1 MKVKSKYQGK
11 DIVLS
16 SFNLC
21 HIEGHGD
28 YEIFPEPKLAL
39 DMQEIAERM
48 AGHGYKL
55 QGMDRRI
62 CMLKKDHVELTI
74 FPEGR
79 MIIEQLIPDSDEAAF
94 GIVKQILELQS

>member
-1 MKVKSKYQGK
+1 VKIKSKYQGK

-28 YEIFPEPKLAL
+28 YEIFPEPRLAL
-39 DMQEIAERM
+39 DMAEIAERM
-48 AGHGYKL
+48 KAHGYAV

-79 MIIEQLIPDSDEAAF
+79 MIIEQLIPDTDEAAF
-94 GIVKQILELQS
+94 GIVKQILELHS